1 MKPVNRSSVNKAV
14 TSLLE
19 LTSARKVTVYQSP
32 DVVVKATRQRKPTKH
47 SRTETILV
55 TLGAPNFVERK
66 FIKQCKAAGEPLPVR
81 KPQIKWYPTKKK

>member
-32 DVVVKATRQRKPTKH
+32 DVVVKATRQRKPTKR

-55 TLGAPNFVERK
+55 TLGAPNFAERK
-66 FIKQCKAAGEPLPVR
+66 FIKQCKTAGVNFPVR
-81 KPQIKWYPTKKK
+81 EPQLKFYPAKK